1 MKKISLL
8 TVFTLAL
15 ALHSCSTC
23 YECTTDVE
31 LTDGNG
37 NVIDT
42 TENFEEFCT
51 ADPAEVESRESEGAV
66 CRVQ

>member
-1 MKKISLL
+1 MKKLNYL
-8 TVFTLAL
+8 TVATFVIAIS
-15 ALHSCSTC
+15 SCSTC

-31 LTDGNG
+31 LTDGSG

-42 TENFEEFCT
+42 TENYEEFCT
-51 ADPAEVESRESEGAV
+51 ADPAEVEARESEGAV